1 MILEYWELFF
11 VLLGIVA
18 PMLIAAALVVIASNA
33 IREVIR
39 DATEYRR
46 LKLSGRRAAQAR
58 RERWERRGERENL

>member
-11 VLLGIVA
+11 VALGIVA
-18 PMLIAAALVVIASNA
+18 LMIIAAALVVIASNA

-46 LKLSGRRAAQAR
+46 LKLAGRRAAQAR
-58 RERWERRGERENL
+58 RERWKRRGEREKL